1 MSDLLLF
8 AQAGAA
14 DGGGDAD
21 AAAPVEGA
29 LKNAPPALT
38 DTIVPMLGIGLL
50 FYFILM
56 RPQMKAQKE
65 KRQQH
70 DDLMTNLKKNDKVVT
85 IGGIIGTVAEVTDE
99 RVTLKIDDNTRM
111 KFTRASI
118 QDVVGDKS
126 DSKKDDSDK

>member
-1 MSDLLLF
+1 MSDLLLL
-8 AQAGAA
+8 AQTGAT
-14 DGGGDAD
+14 DGGGDA
-21 AAAPVEGA
+21 ATPAEGA
-29 LKNAPPALT
+29 LQTPTPALT

-50 FYFILM
+50 FYLILM
-56 RPQMKAQKE
+56 RPQLKAQKN

-70 DDLMTNLKKNDKVVT
+70 DDLMKNLKKNDKVVT

-99 RVTLKIDDNTRM
+99 RVTLKIDDNTRI

-118 QDVVGDKS
+118 QDVVSDKS